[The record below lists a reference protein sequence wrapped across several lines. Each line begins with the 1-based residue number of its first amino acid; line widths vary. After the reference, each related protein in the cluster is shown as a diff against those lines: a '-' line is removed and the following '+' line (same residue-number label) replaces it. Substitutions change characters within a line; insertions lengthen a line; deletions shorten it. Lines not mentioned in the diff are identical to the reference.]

1 MATITTRNPATGEDL
16 QTYPVMARD
25 EVMAV
30 LAAADDA
37 FRAWRRVPAADRA
50 ARLNDLA
57 TLLRREKERYGRLM
71 TLEMGKPLTEAVAE
85 VEKCAWLCEHYA
97 AHAPAWL
104 ADEAVEAD
112 GLHHRVVYQPLGV
125 VLSIMPW
132 NYPFWQALRCA
143 VPALAAG
150 NASILKHASNVTGC
164 ALVMEEAFLQAGFPE
179 DLFAAVVAD
188 HATVAELVAQDAV
201 RGVSLTGS
209 TGAGERIGE
218 LAGRHLK
225 KVVLELG
232 GSDPFIVLED
242 CDLDF
247 TVRGAVTGRMLCTGQ
262 SCIASK
268 RFIVVADL
276 AEEFARRFAAR
287 MEALVVGDPLD
298 PDTQVG
304 AVVNER
310 ELATLEAQLA
320 DAVQGGAR
328 VLCGGARLPG
338 PGTFFPPTVVT
349 GVTPGMRL
357 AREEVFG
364 PIAPVLTVADEEEAV
379 ALANATEFGLGGSVW
394 TADTARGERV
404 ARRLEAG
411 TVFVNSFTKSDP
423 RMPFGGVKKSGLG
436 RELAR
441 FGLREFTNVQG
452 VNVYPHGA
460 A

>member
-1 MATITTRNPATGEDL
+1 MATVTTVNPATGEDL
-16 QTYPVMARD
+16 QTYGVMGRD
-25 EVMAV
+25 EVMGILSAAQQAWLRWRDV
-30 LAAADDA
+30 SAGERARRLTDLAA
-37 FRAWRRVPAADRA
+37 V
-50 ARLNDLA
+50 
-57 TLLRREKERYGRLM
+57 LRREKERYGRLM
-71 TLEMGKPLTEAVAE
+71 TLEMGKPLGEAIAE

-97 AHAPAWL
+97 EHAPDWL
-104 ADEAVEAD
+104 ADEEVAAD
-112 GLHHRVVYQPLGV
+112 GLRHRVVYQPLGV

-150 NASILKHASNVTGC
+150 NASLLKHASNVTGC
-164 ALVMEEAFLQAGFPE
+164 ALLIEEAFRQAGFPE
-179 DLFAAVVAD
+179 GLFATVVAD
-188 HATVAELVAQDAV
+188 HATVADLIARDEV

-209 TGAGERIGE
+209 TAAGERIAE

-247 TVRGAVTGRMLCTGQ
+247 TARGAVTGRMVCTGQ

-268 RFIVVADL
+268 RFIVVEEV
-276 AEEFARRFAAR
+276 AEAFAAR
-287 MEALVVGDPLD
+287 FAELMAELVVGDPLD

-304 AVVNER
+304 AVVNEQ

-320 DAVQGGAR
+320 DAVAGGAT
-328 VLCGGARLPG
+328 VLTGGKRLSG

-349 GVTPGMRL
+349 GVAPGMRL
-357 AREEVFG
+357 AGEEVFG
-364 PIAPVLTVADEEEAV
+364 PIAPVLVVKDEEEAIV
-379 ALANATEFGLGGSVW
+379 LANATEFGLGGSVW
-394 TADTARGERV
+394 TADDARGERV

-441 FGLREFTNVQG
+441 FGLREFTNIQG
-452 VNVYPHGA
+452 VNVYRHG
-460 A
+460 